1 MRTATKVWLWL
12 AILATVLLIYFVGAI
27 ELLSLQIIMFGNGN
41 NLELFL
47 NLDAVAALILWFVWG
62 TSYMFTDHQ

>member
-1 MRTATKVWLWL
+1 MHTATKVWLWL

-27 ELLSLQIIMFGNGN
+27 ELLSLQIIMFGNGT

-62 TSYMFTDHQ
+62 TSYILTDHQ